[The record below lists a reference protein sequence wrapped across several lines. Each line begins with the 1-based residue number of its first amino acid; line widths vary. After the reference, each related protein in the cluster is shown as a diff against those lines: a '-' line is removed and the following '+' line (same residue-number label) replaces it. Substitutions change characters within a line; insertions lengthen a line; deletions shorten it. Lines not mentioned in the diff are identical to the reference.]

1 MRYQFANVRTAD
13 FQRVAEEVYGSS
25 LEWFFQQWIFRT
37 GIPKLEYGWSK
48 SQRSSSWELRIAIR
62 QTQPE
67 PPFIL
72 PMDIQVYSASKKEVF
87 SRTIQSRD
95 STFVFLLSE
104 EPTSVFLDE
113 DEWILKES
121 LNLTD
126 IAERSKLGLSFRL
139 EQNYPNPFNPTTTI
153 RYELPA
159 SAFTTLQIF
168 DVLGREVQTLVRARQ
183 EAGRYTINFDARHLP
198 SGIYFYRLQSGKFS
212 ETKKMTLLK

>member
-1 MRYQFANVRTAD
+1 
-13 FQRVAEEVYGSS
+13 
-25 LEWFFQQWIFRT
+25 
-37 GIPKLEYGWSK
+37 
-48 SQRSSSWELRIAIR
+48 
-62 QTQPE
+62 
-67 PPFIL
+67 
-72 PMDIQVYSASKKEVF
+72 
-87 SRTIQSRD
+87 
-95 STFVFLLSE
+95 
-104 EPTSVFLDE
+104 VFLDE